1 MRVHAAS
8 PKPELEKI
16 EGFISAER
24 FQSLSDPDK
33 ILSLSFFENE
43 TAVARWRTLPVRR
56 GAQSQGRGGVF
67 RDCCLRVAAV
77 IRDCGMTDRQQEL
90 KDSRAANSQR
100 KTPPRVGAA
109 FPKTDMVQGFRNPDL
124 RISS

>member
-8 PKPELEKI
+8 LKPALEEI
-16 EGFISAER
+16 EGFISVER

-67 RDCCLRVAAV
+67 QDYRLRVAAV
-77 IRDCGMTDRQQEL
+77 IRDCGMTGRQQEL
-90 KDSRAANSQR
+90 KDSRAANS
-100 KTPPRVGAA
+100 
-109 FPKTDMVQGFRNPDL
+109 
-124 RISS
+124 